1 MKMKWIA
8 LLPLSVVF
16 VGLLFPDASLSC
28 SCEFPGT
35 PLEELASHDAVF
47 IGRVVEIV
55 EPSEDRD
62 YEWILF
68 KRSAVW
74 KGPLGEGIAI
84 RTRRTDEPMCGFSFE
99 VGGEYLVYALLEDG
113 ALETSICSRTSSLAV
128 ATEDVALLGEP
139 LFRYVTTSVDPMSWG
154 GVKLGHLLASGSGL
168 F

>member
-1 MKMKWIA
+1 MKIKSLA
-8 LLPLSVVF
+8 VVF
-16 VGLLFPDASLSC
+16 AGLLFPAAALSC

-35 PLEELASHDAVF
+35 PLEELAFRDAVF

-55 EPSEDRD
+55 KPSADGD
-62 YEWILF
+62 YEWIWF

-74 KGPLGEGIAI
+74 KGPLGEDIAI
-84 RTRRTDEPMCGFSFE
+84 RTGRTDEPMCGFPFE

-113 ALETSICSRTSSLAV
+113 ALETSICSRTSSLAA
-128 ATEDVALLGEP
+128 ATDDVALLGEP
-139 LFRYVTTSVDPMSWG
+139 IFRPVATSVDRMSWG

>member
-8 LLPLSVVF
+8 LLQLAVVF
-16 VGLLFPDASLSC
+16 AGLLFPDAALSC

-35 PLEELASHDAVF
+35 PLEELAFRDAVF

-55 EPSEDRD
+55 EPSEEEEDV
-62 YEWILF
+62 WILF
-68 KRSAVW
+68 KLSAVW
-74 KGPLGEGIAI
+74 KGPLGEDIAI
-84 RTRRTDEPMCGFSFE
+84 RTGRDEAMCGFSFE

-128 ATEDVALLGEP
+128 AIEDVAQLGEP
-139 LFRYVTTSVDPMSWG
+139 IFRQVATSVAPMSWG
-154 GVKLGHLLASGSGL
+154 GVKRGHLLDSGI